1 VITIDCVDG
10 ETNFGVRDVRED
22 VALGAGT
29 VMVNFVDV
37 ATAAGPVGALGA
49 PEVLGVGAAAGRLCV
64 PPPPEQ
70 LQRPQ
75 TTKSASARVR
85 IETPQITEALSCR

>member
-1 VITIDCVDG
+1 VITIDFVEG
-10 ETNFGVRDVRED
+10 ETNFGAREVLED
-22 VALGAGT
+22 VVVGAGT

-37 ATAAGPVGALGA
+37 ATAAGPAGVLGALGT
-49 PEVLGVGAAAGRLCV
+49 AAGTLCV

-75 TTKSASARVR
+75 TASSASARVR
-85 IETPQITEALSCR
+85 IETPQKPARPAR